1 MKDQAEKRPRDVDLK
16 LKEIREWLERGE
28 HSDGSKPDCWADEM
42 LQFCVETIGNLQDE
56 NSSLWLMLDEI
67 KRSEIENF
75 SEEFR
80 KMMDRKLVELKLL
93 ALQKP
98 GLA

>member
-1 MKDQAEKRPRDVDLK
+1 MKEQKDKNPSSVELK
-16 LKEIREWLERGE
+16 LREIREWLERGE
-28 HSDGSKPDCWADEM
+28 HADGTLPDCWADEM
-42 LQFCVETIGNLQDE
+42 LQFCVETIEQIQDE
-56 NSSLWLMLDEI
+56 NASLWLMLDEI

-98 GLA
+98 GMA